1 LLKGRPLTFKQHF
14 RKFRVNLGYLPR
26 AVALVWAS
34 ARIWTVAWAGLLLVQ
49 GILPLAIVYLTREVV
64 DALVHALRSG
74 GDWTAIRPALI
85 SAGLVGGTLLLE
97 EVLRRLGQWV
107 RTVQSELV
115 QDHVMGLIHSKAISL
130 DMAFFETSECYD
142 QLYRARV
149 DSLTRPAL
157 LVENIGALI
166 QNGITLA
173 VMAAVLVT
181 YAAWLPAVLFAGT
194 LPAAAAV
201 GWYALQ
207 FNQWRIRNTMNERRV
222 RYYDWL
228 LTQHEHVP
236 ELRLFDVGTHYKEAY
251 QQLRRELRT
260 ERVGLARQQMLAE
273 IAAGGIAL
281 MSGGLAVAWMAWR
294 AVRGAG
300 TLGDVALF
308 YQVFNQGQRLM
319 RTLLENAGEMYR
331 GMFFLENLFEFLQNH
346 PQLVE
351 PTKPVRLAPMLGE
364 GIRFQAVS
372 FRYPGSSRQA
382 LRDLDLEIPAG
393 RVVALV
399 GDNGAGKSTII
410 KLLCRF
416 YDPEAGRITLDGED
430 IRELSVKE
438 LRRRVTVLF
447 QQPLHYQ
454 ATVAEN
460 IAPNQTDSE
469 AARAEIERA
478 AIAAGADGPI
488 LRLPEGYYTVLGK
501 WFGGAELSVGE
512 WQRLALARAFF
523 RRADIVVL
531 DEPTSAMDSWAEADW
546 LNRFR
551 TLVAGRTALIIT
563 HRFTTAMKADII
575 HVVEAGHVIESGT
588 HNELV
593 ALGGRYGQSWKE
605 QIREAGEVCLAEQMK
620 AHL

>member
-1 LLKGRPLTFKQHF
+1 LLTDRPHTLKEHL
-14 RKFRVNLGYLPR
+14 RRFRVNVGYLPR

-34 ARIWTVAWAGLLLVQ
+34 ARVWTVAWAGLLVVQ

-64 DALVHALRSG
+64 DALALALKSN
-74 GDWTAIRPALI
+74 GDWTAIRQALI

-97 EVLRRLGQWV
+97 EVLRRVSQWV
-107 RTVQSELV
+107 RTAQSELV
-115 QDHVMGLIHSKAISL
+115 QDHVMDLIHSKAISL
-130 DMAFFETSECYD
+130 DISFFETSECYD
-142 QLYRARV
+142 QLHRARV
-149 DSLTRPAL
+149 DSLSRPAL

-194 LPAAAAV
+194 LPAAAVV
-201 GWYALQ
+201 GWYALR

-236 ELRLFDVGTHYKEAY
+236 ELRLFDLGTHYKAAY
-251 QQLRRELRT
+251 QRLRRRLRA
-260 ERVGLARQQMLAE
+260 ERLALVRQQMLAE
-273 IAAGGIAL
+273 IAAGCIAL
-281 MSGGLAVAWMAWR
+281 LTGGLAVAWMAWR
-294 AVRGAG
+294 AVRGSG

-331 GMFFLENLFEFLQNH
+331 SMFFLENLFEFLENQ

-351 PTKPVRLAPMLGE
+351 PTKPTSLKPMVPVGVRFE
-364 GIRFQAVS
+364 AVS
-372 FRYPGSSRQA
+372 FRYPGSSRPV
-382 LRDLDLEIPAG
+382 LNDLDLDIPAG

-416 YDPEAGRITLDGED
+416 YDPEAGCVTVDGTD

-438 LRRRVTVLF
+438 LRQRITVLF

-454 ATVAEN
+454 ATAAEN
-460 IAPNQTDSE
+460 IAPDASHSE
-469 AARAEIERA
+469 TAREEIERA
-478 AIAAGADGPI
+478 AVAAGADGPI
-488 LRLPEGYYTVLGK
+488 LRLHEKYDTMLGK

-512 WQRLALARAFF
+512 WQRLALARAFL
-523 RRADIVVL
+523 RQADIVIL

-551 TLVAGRTALIIT
+551 TMVAGRTALIIT
-563 HRFTTAMKADII
+563 HRFTTAMRADVI
-575 HVVEAGHVIESGT
+575 HVIEAGHIIEAGT

-593 ALGGRYGQSWKE
+593 ALGGRYGRSWKE
-605 QIREAGEVCLAEQMK
+605 QIREAGERSLA
-620 AHL
+620 H